1 MSRLTPP
8 SQWTPT
14 RPMSNIMSDMVN
26 YRQEGGSK
34 TKMGIDCTIQNTVF
48 GSRRMA
54 DRQKWDLNNASDSD
68 KLMVLSWNGGNLD
81 RPCNNDTLLK
91 VLTGNQ
97 HVSILQEGWSQR
109 LDQWLYTHA
118 MKSSISCC
126 SSLRVVLGGSGL
138 KGIVYTYDFSS
149 YDEFNCVRRNTTNR
163 KRPMHSFGS
172 RGTSRGFIQLPTSSY
187 HVVIIIIIVLRPF
200 TIIMILPKSPIQSMR
215 CFMTL

>member
-1 MSRLTPP
+1 
-8 SQWTPT
+8 
-14 RPMSNIMSDMVN
+14 
-26 YRQEGGSK
+26 
-34 TKMGIDCTIQNTVF
+34 MGIDNTIQTTVF

-54 DRQKWDLNNASDSD
+54 DRQKWDPDNAGDSD

-138 KGIVYTYDFSS
+138 KGIVNTYDFSIYS
-149 YDEFNCVRRNTTNR
+149 EFNCVRRNTTNR
-163 KRPMHSFGS
+163 KTPHAFFWFTWDIAWFHPVTHQLLS
-172 RGTSRGFIQLPTSSY
+172 RGHHNHYRVTSIHYNNDSAKKARFSLCVT
-187 HVVIIIIIVLRPF
+187 VRPHDHCHPGRARPCR
-200 TIIMILPKSPIQSMR
+200 L
-215 CFMTL
+215 